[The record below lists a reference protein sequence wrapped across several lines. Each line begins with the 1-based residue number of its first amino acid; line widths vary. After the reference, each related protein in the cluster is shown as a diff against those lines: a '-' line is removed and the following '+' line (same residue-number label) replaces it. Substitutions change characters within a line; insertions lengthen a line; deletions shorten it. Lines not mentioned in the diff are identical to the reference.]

1 LLDECL
7 VRKPWG
13 CRKRTKREVVD
24 LALREFV
31 ARSKQRDVLA
41 LVSAGTIAP
50 ITTSAAL
57 AGNAGKATAVDR
69 SMPLCDRLVV

>member
-1 LLDECL
+1 
-7 VRKPWG
+7 
-13 CRKRTKREVVD
+13 
-24 LALREFV
+24 LREFV

-69 SMPLCDRLVV
+69 AMPLCDRLVV